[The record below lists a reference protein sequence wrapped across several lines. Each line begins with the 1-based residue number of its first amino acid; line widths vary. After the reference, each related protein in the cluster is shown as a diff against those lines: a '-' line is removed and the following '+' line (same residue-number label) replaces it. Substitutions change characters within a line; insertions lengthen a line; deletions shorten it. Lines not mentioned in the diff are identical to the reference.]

1 MKQGITFME
10 VQDWS
15 RAGNLRHFQKV
26 KKTNQEY
33 FKNHAMTLGFK
44 VTETT
49 HVYNSVVN
57 VFKAA
62 GVRIVSPNTSKW
74 NVMWTGVVRNDYL
87 KDATKYQRI
96 NHFPQSF

>member
-1 MKQGITFME
+1 M
-10 VQDWS
+10 
-15 RAGNLRHFQKV
+15 RHFQKV
-26 KKTNQEY
+26 KTANQEY
-33 FKNHAMTLGFK
+33 FRNHSMTLGFK

-62 GVRIVSPNTSKW
+62 GVRIVAPNTSKW
-74 NVMWTGVVRNDYL
+74 NVMWTGVVRNEYL